1 MDYEKDLSIDPDALD
16 IEFLAQ
22 PQLYFRYAKESV
34 LAKDDYSRAKEN
46 LETVRA
52 ELDQAVRQHPEQ
64 YGFSTEKKPT
74 EVSINSAILQTQE
87 YKGANENY
95 MKAKYEADLVQA
107 AVMAIDQK
115 KSSLE
120 HLSRLTI
127 AGYCAMPSEPRDLAG
142 EWKSRFE
149 SRKGERSAD
158 TQCSIKESLNKDRK
172 EVEPEQII
180 GSEVVPMIRRR
191 RELK

>member
-16 IEFLAQ
+16 TEFLAQ
-22 PQLYFRYAKESV
+22 PGLYFKYARESAI
-34 LAKDDYSRAKEN
+34 AKDAYSRAKEN

-52 ELDQAVRQHPEQ
+52 EMDAHIRQNPVK
-64 YGFSTEKKPT
+64 YGFSGEKKPT
-74 EVSINSAILQTQE
+74 EGAITSAILQTE
-87 YKGANENY
+87 AYKDANETY
-95 MKAKYEADLVQA
+95 MKVKYEADLIQA

-142 EWKSRFE
+142 EWKSRLE
-149 SRKGERSAD
+149 SRREERSAD
-158 TQCSIKESLNKDRK
+158 TRHAIKDTLNKGRK
-172 EVEPEQII
+172 EEEPKLDET
-180 GSEVVPMIRRR
+180 PMIRRR
-191 RELK
+191 REIK